1 IKNVDTAAS
10 KSVAFGRGGS
20 SPPTGT
26 IFQDKASTKVGAL
39 LFLAFV
45 NSNPAWRQECLPSW
59 MQALSPHLSVP
70 YIERSL
76 L

>member
-1 IKNVDTAAS
+1 MHVCKRFTLCAVNS

-26 IFQDKASTKVGAL
+26 IFQDRASTKVGAL

-59 MQALSPHLSVP
+59 MQT
-70 YIERSL
+70 
-76 L
+76 

>member
-1 IKNVDTAAS
+1 MLILYS

-26 IFQDKASTKVGAL
+26 IFQDRASTKVGAL

-45 NSNPAWRQECLPSW
+45 NSNLARRQECLPSW